1 MIDDSARMRPESVAV
16 EDGARS
22 VDEVAFSTT
31 EGATVSPMTSQS
43 GSQPQTKI
51 SPGRAGLVLAVT
63 IVMTAIL
70 YLIPGLRFLA
80 WPLRLLST
88 VAHELGHGFAAILVG
103 GRFEALLMWSDGSGV
118 ATWTAHTGRLA
129 FATIAA
135 GGLIGPAL
143 AAGLCL
149 VTGRTAKGARIT
161 LVVLGG
167 ALLIADLLL
176 VRTVFGA
183 AFVAILGLVL
193 LASGLSR
200 TPWLAQSVL
209 LFVAVQL
216 ALSVFSRADYL
227 FTPLATTGR
236 GTMPSDVA
244 RIAEALILPYWF
256 WGGCCGLL
264 SVAILVVA
272 LRWTLSPNTPRDT

>member
-1 MIDDSARMRPESVAV
+1 MTTRSDPPEPTFA
-16 EDGARS
+16 
-22 VDEVAFSTT
+22 
-31 EGATVSPMTSQS
+31 
-43 GSQPQTKI
+43 GSD
-51 SPGRAGLVLAVT
+51 RAGLVLASTAV
-63 IVMTAIL
+63 ITAIL
-70 YLIPGLRFLA
+70 YLVPGLRVLA

-88 VAHELGHGFAAILVG
+88 VAHEMGHGVAAILVG

-129 FATIAA
+129 YAAIAA

-167 ALLIADLLL
+167 GLLIADLLL

-193 LASGLSR
+193 LASGLAR

-227 FTPLATTGR
+227 FTPVATTGR

-272 LRWTLSPNTPRDT
+272 LRWTLVPGASRNT

>member
-1 MIDDSARMRPESVAV
+1 
-16 EDGARS
+16 
-22 VDEVAFSTT
+22 
-31 EGATVSPMTSQS
+31 MTSPS
-43 GSQPQTKI
+43 GSHEQAKI
-51 SPGRAGLVLAVT
+51 TPDRAGLVLAVT
-63 IVMTAIL
+63 IAVTAIL
-70 YLIPGLRFLA
+70 YLIPALEFLA
-80 WPLRLLST
+80 RPLRLLST
-88 VAHELGHGFAAILVG
+88 VAHEMGHGIAAILVG

-149 VTGRTAKGARIT
+149 VTGRTAQGARIT
-161 LVVLGG
+161 LVVLGAG
-167 ALLIADLLL
+167 LLVADLIL
-176 VRTVFGA
+176 VRTLFGA
-183 AFVAILGLVL
+183 AFVAILGLTL
-193 LASGLSR
+193 LASGLAR
-200 TPWLAQSVL
+200 TPWLAQTVL

-227 FTPLATTGR
+227 FTPVATTGH

-256 WGGCCGLL
+256 WGGCCGLV
-264 SVAILVVA
+264 SVAILVGA
-272 LRWTLSPNTPRDT
+272 LRWTLGSASQ